1 MKIVKI
7 SKERKKYKEECP
19 ILLYEEGLYPCE
31 CGEENDELEKEYYSG
46 NKLLLSE
53 PINSLKTSY
62 IVKAYKNTKTN
73 ECVVKFGDGTTSSSK
88 CSKEDSFDKYIGVA
102 LAIAYYNFKSKK
114 RFKLFVD
121 SIYHENEKT
130 KNIKTKKGTK

>member
-19 ILLYEEGLYPCE
+19 ILLYEEGLFPCE
-31 CGEENDELEKEYYSG
+31 CGAESDELEKGYYKE
-46 NKLLLSE
+46 NLD
-53 PINSLKTSY
+53 

-102 LAIAYYNFKSKK
+102 LAIVYNNFKSKK

-130 KNIKTKKGTK
+130 KNIKKVNKTKKGTK

>member
-7 SKERKKYKEECP
+7 SKERKKYKEERP
-19 ILLYEEGLYPCE
+19 ILLYEEGLFPCE
-31 CGEENDELEKEYYSG
+31 CGAESDELEEEYYKEIL
-46 NKLLLSE
+46 N
-53 PINSLKTSY
+53 

-102 LAIAYYNFKSKK
+102 LAIVYNKFKSKK

-130 KNIKTKKGTK
+130 KNIKIKKGTK